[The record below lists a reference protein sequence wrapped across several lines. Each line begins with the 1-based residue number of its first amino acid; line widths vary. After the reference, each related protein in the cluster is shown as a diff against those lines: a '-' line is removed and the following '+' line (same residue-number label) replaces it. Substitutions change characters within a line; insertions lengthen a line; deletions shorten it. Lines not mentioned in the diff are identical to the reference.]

1 MAELPQVRNTPILG
15 DLEFHKAIDDIL
27 ETANRSVRIFERS
40 LGREYNSPQRVDAL
54 RRYLLASRRNRLL
67 IVLHDASTMDRNCP
81 RLLLLLR
88 QYSHAVS
95 IHETIASAKAVY
107 DPFVIVDDRHFVHRF
122 HYDHL
127 RAAQGT
133 HDVNGTQVLLD
144 RYAEILELS
153 APAISANVSGL

>member
-1 MAELPQVRNTPILG
+1 MAELPQARNTPILG
-15 DLEFHKAIDDIL
+15 DSEFHKAIDDIL
-27 ETANRSVRIFERS
+27 ETASRSVRIFERS
-40 LGREYNSPQRVDAL
+40 LGREYNSPHRVDAL

-88 QYSHAVS
+88 QYSHAIS

-122 HYDHL
+122 HYD
-127 RAAQGT
+127 
-133 HDVNGTQVLLD
+133 
-144 RYAEILELS
+144 
-153 APAISANVSGL
+153 

>member
-122 HYDHL
+122 HYDEMRGL
-127 RAAQGT
+127 AA
-133 HDVNGTQVLLD
+133 LD
-144 RYAEILELS
+144 DPIEAHSLVERFDELWEASLPAAS
-153 APAISANVSGL
+153 ATTLGL